1 MNPLPQLLDP
11 AARASEKDRSR
22 QADSEALAYG
32 RVSSSDLREEN
43 EVFGRLGVLVRIDL
57 SAARALA

>member
-11 AARASEKDRSR
+11 AARALEKDRSR
-22 QADSEALAYG
+22 QADSEAFAHG
-32 RVSSSDLREEN
+32 RVSSGDLREQN
-43 EVFGRLGVLVRIDL
+43 EVFGRLCAPIRIDL